1 MMLTS
6 LQLLD
11 EVPLNQEH
19 IPLRRRVISTRSPLR
34 RAFAEGEA
42 VLFIIETYREFTV
55 APGMSQECSLN
66 VP

>member
-19 IPLRRRVISTRSPLR
+19 IPLRRRVISTRSFLR

-42 VLFIIETYREFTV
+42 VLFIIETY
-55 APGMSQECSLN
+55 
-66 VP
+66 